1 MDWLS
6 VLPCEEKTF
15 KNWTSMN
22 QRFLHLTSQTL
33 MNKLKHVHEFMCS
46 FKTEKRKH
54 NRKSDQAKKWKHSIM
69 YDFWLNAQQMLW
81 ILVFSNFR
89 YFSTT
94 LQGHTAM
101 HVTKLLQYFFAGKWL
116 FWLWVCNSC
125 RLFYSPRPRYIF
137 VLQLMHLVGGKEH
150 WLAWMGAS
158 TVRGYQT
165 IPMAQWLMT
174 KVAQR
179 WTPWFR
185 WFLVCKHK
193 YTQIIHI

>member
-1 MDWLS
+1 MALEVAGLDFTDSNKGLNCCWEKYDLIEVDWLP

-33 MNKLKHVHEFMCS
+33 MNKLKHVHKFMCS

-69 YDFWLNAQQMLW
+69 YDFWLNAKQMPW

-101 HVTKLLQYFFAGKWL
+101 HVTKLLQYFSLHGSGCSDCGYATHAGSSTAHGQDTSL
-116 FWLWVCNSC
+116 FFSWCTWSAAKNT
-125 RLFYSPRPRYIF
+125 
-137 VLQLMHLVGGKEH
+137 G
-150 WLAWMGAS
+150 
-158 TVRGYQT
+158 
-165 IPMAQWLMT
+165 
-174 KVAQR
+174 
-179 WTPWFR
+179 
-185 WFLVCKHK
+185 
-193 YTQIIHI
+193 